1 MAAVTLAGWNYCVE
15 EHNTGVCQPNNALA
29 LEFLLHLKFH
39 PTHHYLSAFSNLPAA
54 STKLM
59 DCVFNFSRCHF
70 YFVEALSLS
79 LSALSFSPSVAD
91 IHFTQPAHEHM
102 LIISFKNLF

>member
-79 LSALSFSPSVAD
+79 LSFAALSFSPSVAD
-91 IHFTQPAHEHM
+91 IHFT
-102 LIISFKNLF
+102 